1 MSVLPRDLVD
11 AVRARSTVQTLA
23 EENVNLRFALQRL
36 ADAVHSEDPDA
47 LRLAEI
53 QARATLKQS
62 EHNAGMRR

>member
-1 MSVLPRDLVD
+1 MSLLPRDLID

-36 ADAVHSEDPDA
+36 AGAVHSDDPDA

-62 EHNAGMRR
+62 EQNAGARR